1 MNLDYTAGTLDR
13 TLVFAPGE
21 NHSQSIPFTVNQ
33 DSIAEM
39 RETIKLHIPQ
49 TTSARYTATP
59 FDITTVTIID
69 DDGKFIGLYIK
80 LSQRKYLLKLLLHTV
95 VCSLNGY
102 FYCSAGVWI

>member
-21 NHSQSIPFTVNQ
+21 NDSQSIPFTVNQ
-33 DSIAEM
+33 DSIVEM
-39 RETIKLHIPQ
+39 RETIILHIQ

-69 DDGKFIGLYIK
+69 DDGKFIGY
-80 LSQRKYLLKLLLHTV
+80 T
-95 VCSLNGY
+95 
-102 FYCSAGVWI
+102 